1 MHFPGAQTGVIL
13 CSHKGGN
20 GAGGARLAHAEI
32 AGPPGNL
39 ALAVQLGLEG
49 PGLVISVSIMR

>member
-49 PGLVISVSIMR
+49 PG